1 MSYRT
6 ILYEVREQV
15 ATLTL
20 NRPESRNAINPLMI
34 NEIIHAL
41 EGARADD
48 EVRVIVITGAG
59 KGFSAGGDLG
69 IMGSGGTGS
78 DDDGTV
84 EIKHGFPELNLSFAR
99 NYKPTIAKVNGHA
112 MAGGLGLMVA
122 CDFAIASDRAEF
134 ATPEIDVGLFPMMI
148 MANIFRNV
156 PRKRG
161 LELVLLGER
170 IGAAEAERIG
180 LITRAVPH
188 DQLDAAVDTLA
199 GKLKAKSPAIL
210 RLGLEAF
217 YRQQDLALEEA
228 LPYLEKML
236 GKCFETEDFREG
248 VTAFLE
254 KRAAL
259 WKGK

>member
-1 MSYRT
+1 MNYRT
-6 ILYEVREQV
+6 IRYETADQV
-15 ATLTL
+15 ATITL
-20 NRPESRNAINPLMI
+20 NRPESRNAISPLMI

-41 EGARADD
+41 ECARADD

-69 IMGSGGTGS
+69 MMGGGGN
-78 DDDGTV
+78 DGDGETV
-84 EIKHGFPELNLSFAR
+84 EIKHGFPALNLAFAR
-99 NYKPTIAKVNGHA
+99 NSKPTIAKVNGHA

-122 CDFAIASDRAEF
+122 CDFAIASDKAEF
-134 ATPEIDVGLFPMMI
+134 ATPEINVGLFPMMI

-170 IGAAEAERIG
+170 IDAREAERIG
-180 LITRAVPH
+180 LITRAVPAAE
-188 DQLDAAVDTLA
+188 LDTAVDALA
-199 GKLKAKSPAIL
+199 AKLKAKSPAIL

-217 YRQQDLALEEA
+217 YAQQDMALEEA
-228 LPYLEKML
+228 LPYLEQML
-236 GKCFETEDFREG
+236 GRCFETEDFREG
-248 VTAFLE
+248 VAAFLE
-254 KRAAL
+254 KRPPR

>member
-1 MSYRT
+1 MNYQT
-6 ILYEVREQV
+6 ILYQV
-15 ATLTL
+15 AENVGTITL
-20 NRPESRNAINPLMI
+20 NRPETRNAISPLMI

-41 EGARADD
+41 ERARADD
-48 EVRVIVITGAG
+48 EVRVIVVTGAG

-69 IMGSGGTGS
+69 MMGGGGASSG
-78 DDDGTV
+78 DETV
-84 EIKHGFPELNLSFAR
+84 EIKYGFPELNLAFAR
-99 NYKPTIAKVNGHA
+99 NFKPSIAKVNGHA

-122 CDFAIASDRAEF
+122 CDFAIASDKAEF
-134 ATPEIDVGLFPMMI
+134 ATPEINVGLFPMMI

-180 LITRAVPH
+180 LITRAVPAEE
-188 DQLDAAVDTLA
+188 LDAAVDALA

-217 YRQQDLALEEA
+217 YQQQDMALEEA

-236 GKCFETEDFREG
+236 GRCFETEDFREG
-248 VTAFLE
+248 VSAFLE
-254 KRAAL
+254 KRQPQ

>member
-1 MSYRT
+1 MNYRT
-6 ILYEVREQV
+6 ILYEVAEQV
-15 ATLTL
+15 ATITL
-20 NRPESRNAINPLMI
+20 NRPESRNAISPLMI

-41 EGARADD
+41 EQARADD
-48 EVRVIVITGAG
+48 EARVIVITGAG

-69 IMGSGGTGS
+69 MMGGGGAN
-78 DDDGTV
+78 DGDGETV
-84 EIKHGFPELNLSFAR
+84 EIKHGFPALNLAFAR

-122 CDFAIASDRAEF
+122 CDFAIASDKAEF
-134 ATPEIDVGLFPMMI
+134 ATPEINVGLFPMMI

-170 IGAAEAERIG
+170 IDATEAERIG
-180 LITRAVPH
+180 LITRAVPAAE
-188 DQLDAAVDTLA
+188 LDVAVDTLA
-199 GKLKAKSPAIL
+199 TKLKAKSPAIL

-217 YRQQDLALEEA
+217 YAQQDMALEEA

-236 GKCFETEDFREG
+236 GRCFETEDFREG
-248 VTAFLE
+248 VAAFLE
-254 KRAAL
+254 KRAPH

>member
-1 MSYRT
+1 MNYRT
-6 ILYEVREQV
+6 ILYAVNEQV
-15 ATLTL
+15 GTITL
-20 NRPESRNAINPLMI
+20 NRPESRNAISPLMI

-41 EGARADD
+41 ELARADD
-48 EVRVIVITGAG
+48 AVRVIVITGAG

-69 IMGSGGTGS
+69 MMGGGGTDAAGE
-78 DDDGTV
+78 TV
-84 EIKHGFPELNLSFAR
+84 EIKHGFPELNLAFAH
-99 NYKPTIAKVNGHA
+99 NQKPTIAKVNGHA

-122 CDFAIASDRAEF
+122 CDFAIASDKAEF
-134 ATPEIDVGLFPMMI
+134 ATPEINVGLFPMMI

-180 LITRAVPH
+180 LITRAVPAEKL
-188 DQLDAAVDTLA
+188 DQAVDELA
-199 GKLKAKSPAIL
+199 GKLKAKSPALL
-210 RLGLEAF
+210 RLGLDAF
-217 YRQQDLALEEA
+217 YRQQDMALEEA
-228 LPYLEKML
+228 LPYLNQML
-236 GKCFETEDFREG
+236 ARCFETEDFREG

-254 KRAAL
+254 KRQAQ